1 MSRKEFFPDVKKI
14 EYNPNASKSDV
25 MVFRHYNADEI
36 VLGKTMKEWLRFSVC
51 FWHSFCWEGND
62 PFGNATFK
70 REWNTH
76 PDELERAKDK
86 IRAAF
91 ELFSK
96 LGNPYYA
103 FHDRDVSPEGA
114 DLVETNKNLDE
125 IADLI
130 EQLQKE
136 TGVKLL
142 WGTANLFSNPIYMNG
157 AATNPDVHCFAHAA
171 AQVKKMLEVTKR
183 LGGENFVFWGGR
195 EGYQTLLNTDPV
207 KEINHLATF
216 LKMCVKY
223 KQEIGFNGQFLLEP
237 KPKEPTKHQYDY
249 DAQTVIGFL
258 KANDLDQHFKLNIE
272 PNHTTVL

>member
-76 PDELERAKDK
+76 LDELERAKDK

-114 DLVETNKNLDE
+114 NLVETNKNLDE
-125 IADLI
+125 II
-130 EQLQKE
+130 QR
-136 TGVKLL
+136 GVK
-142 WGTANLFSNPIYMNG
+142 
-157 AATNPDVHCFAHAA
+157 V
-171 AQVKKMLEVTKR
+171 
-183 LGGENFVFWGGR
+183 
-195 EGYQTLLNTDPV
+195 
-207 KEINHLATF
+207 
-216 LKMCVKY
+216 
-223 KQEIGFNGQFLLEP
+223 
-237 KPKEPTKHQYDY
+237 
-249 DAQTVIGFL
+249 
-258 KANDLDQHFKLNIE
+258 
-272 PNHTTVL
+272 